1 MYKEETIIINTL
13 GIHARPA
20 SLLAQNASKFS
31 SEVWID
37 KDGMRVNAKSVMGIL
52 MLMSPQGTK
61 LIIEAKG
68 EDEKE
73 AVEKL
78 ISIIEDKFG
87 EE

>member
-68 EDEKE
+68 ADAKE
-73 AVEKL
+73 AVAIL
-78 ISIIEDKFG
+78 ISMIEDKLG

>member
-1 MYKEETIIINTL
+1 MYKEETTIINTL

-61 LIIEAKG
+61 LIIEAEG
-68 EDEKE
+68 PDEKE
-73 AVEKL
+73 AVAKL